1 MTDAATTAEARLAAL
16 GGSLPAPTPAGPNR
30 VPAVRTGNLVYLSGH
45 GPAPGADGKVPAGK
59 VGRSPGFTEAEG
71 YAIARSVGLAL
82 LATLRAEIG
91 PLDHVTRVV
100 KVLGMVACP
109 PEFTTMHKVI
119 DGCSDLFVEVFGPE
133 IGRHARSAVGMAS
146 LPNDFPV
153 EIEVI
158 FEVAQTPGAEG
169 AGA

>member
-1 MTDAATTAEARLAAL
+1 VSAEGRLRDLGIALPAAT
-16 GGSLPAPTPAGPNR
+16 GPGANR
-30 VPAVRTGNLVYLSGH
+30 VPAVTTGRLVYVSGH
-45 GPAPGADGKVPAGK
+45 GPGPGPDGHVPAGK
-59 VGRSPGFTEAEG
+59 VGRDHTEAEG
-71 YAIARSVGLAL
+71 YVIARSVGLGL

-91 PLDHVTRVV
+91 SLDRVTRVV

-146 LPNDFPV
+146 LPLDFPV

-158 FEVAQTPGAEG
+158 VEIGPGA
-169 AGA
+169 

>member
-1 MTDAATTAEARLAAL
+1 MSGSGAGGAEARITEL
-16 GGSLPAPTPAGPNR
+16 GIALPAATGPGANR

-45 GPAPGADGKVPAGK
+45 GPGAGADGKVPAGK
-59 VGRSPGFTEAEG
+59 VGRDHTEAEG
-71 YAIARSVGLAL
+71 YAIARSVGLGL

-91 PLDHVTRVV
+91 SLDRVTRVV
-100 KVLGMVACP
+100 KALGMVACP
-109 PEFTTMHKVI
+109 PDFTTMHKVI

-146 LPNDFPV
+146 LPLDFPV

-158 FEVAQTPGAEG
+158 FEIEPEG
-169 AGA
+169 